1 MKKVG
6 REEEGDITHHN
17 QRHITNY
24 IWSRYIYTMI
34 IMMMM
39 DGHDDDDGLVH
50 TELVSERPNSSPQS
64 SKAPLM
70 KS

>member
-6 REEEGDITHHN
+6 REEEGEITHHN

-24 IWSRYIYTMI
+24 IWSRY
-34 IMMMM
+34 
-39 DGHDDDDGLVH
+39 DDNNDDDDDDGLVH

>member
-1 MKKVG
+1 M
-6 REEEGDITHHN
+6 THHS

-24 IWSRYIYTMI
+24 IWGRYILYTMI

-39 DGHDDDDGLVH
+39 MDGHDDDDDDGLVH

-64 SKAPLM
+64 SKAPLT